1 MNEKG
6 TNFCSFPVG
15 LEPATPAYEAVTQ
28 SIPPPRTLVWRTERE
43 KEREEEKA
51 REREREVPSLHVD
64 FSVGGLRERKRES
77 QIDTNDSCVR

>member
-28 SIPPPRTLVWRTERE
+28 SIPPYHYLLVSVNCPQGVTIEH
-43 KEREEEKA
+43 
-51 REREREVPSLHVD
+51 PSRIQPDRSGV
-64 FSVGGLRERKRES
+64 SVWYAAQSS
-77 QIDTNDSCVR
+77 QLLSG